1 MNMYENWNKKTF
13 SRNQKLLAEF
23 IQRNEQR
30 VLYLTEQEIADEL
43 GISIASV
50 SRFWKAVG
58 FLNAKQF
65 KARLRFRLETSPAM
79 KLQETMNLVK
89 ELSLPETLLNSSLHH
104 LKETSKR
111 LSPELLKDA
120 SDMIQQARQVYVY
133 SPGPCISL
141 AQLFAF
147 RLRRFGIG
155 IQMMAPSGHELLE
168 TLMHASEKDVILVF
182 GFVHL
187 LPEIEV
193 IMDHAQEARY
203 RIILI
208 TDRFIYPR
216 LDHADLVLYA
226 GRGEVWEFHSMIAP
240 MYVIENLILHIGMS
254 LPEHHV
260 DKLTHLQQMRVT
272 YASKLPRQ

>member
-1 MNMYENWNKKTF
+1 MYENWNKKSF
-13 SRNQKLLAEF
+13 STNQRQLAEF

-58 FLNAKQF
+58 YMNAKQF
-65 KARLRFRLETSPAM
+65 KARLRFRLESSPAI
-79 KLQETMNLVK
+79 KLQETMNLVG
-89 ELSLPETLLNSSLHH
+89 ELSLPETLLNSCLHH
-104 LKETSKR
+104 LEETCLR
-111 LSPELLKDA
+111 LSPELLKEA
-120 SDMIQQARQVYVY
+120 STMIQDARHVYVY

-141 AQLFAF
+141 AELFAF

-155 IQMMAPSGHELLE
+155 IQIMATSGHELLE
-168 TLMHASEKDVILVF
+168 TLMHASEQDVILVF

-193 IMDHAQEARY
+193 IMDHARETHY
-203 RIILI
+203 RVILI

-216 LDHADLVLYA
+216 SDHADIVLYA
-226 GRGEVWEFHSMIAP
+226 GRGEVWEFHSMVAP
-240 MYVIENLILHIGMS
+240 MYVIENLILHIGMNM
-254 LPEHHV
+254 PEHSL

-272 YASKLPRQ
+272 YASKLPR

>member
-1 MNMYENWNKKTF
+1 MYENWNKKSF
-13 SRNQKLLAEF
+13 STNQRQLAEF

-58 FLNAKQF
+58 YMNAKQF
-65 KARLRFRLETSPAM
+65 KARLRFRLESSPAI
-79 KLQETMNLVK
+79 KLQETMNLVG
-89 ELSLPETLLNSSLHH
+89 ELSLPETLLNSCLHH
-104 LKETSKR
+104 LEETCKR
-111 LSPELLKDA
+111 LSPELLKEA
-120 SDMIQQARQVYVY
+120 STMIQHARHVFVY

-141 AQLFAF
+141 AELFAF

-155 IQMMAPSGHELLE
+155 IQIMASSGHELLE
-168 TLMHASEKDVILVF
+168 TLMHTNQEDVILIF

-193 IMDHAQEARY
+193 IMDHAREAHY
-203 RIILI
+203 RVILI

-216 LDHADLVLYA
+216 LDHADVVLYA
-226 GRGEVWEFHSMIAP
+226 GRGEVWEFHSMVAP
-240 MYVIENLILHIGMS
+240 VYVIENLILYIGTSM
-254 LPEHHV
+254 PEHSL
-260 DKLTHLQQMRVT
+260 DKLTRLQQMRVT
-272 YASKLPRQ
+272 YASKLPR

>member
-1 MNMYENWNKKTF
+1 MYENWNKKSF
-13 SRNQKLLAEF
+13 STNQRLLAEF

-30 VLYLTEQEIADEL
+30 VLYLTEQEMADEL

-58 FLNAKQF
+58 FMNAKQF
-65 KARLRFRLETSPAM
+65 KARLRFRLESSPAI
-79 KLQETMNLVK
+79 KLQETMNLMG
-89 ELSLPETLLNSSLHH
+89 ELSLPETLLNSCLHH
-104 LKETSKR
+104 LEETSKR
-111 LSPELLKDA
+111 LSPKLLKEA
-120 SDMIQQARQVYVY
+120 SAMIQHARQVYVY

-141 AQLFAF
+141 AELFAF

-155 IQMMAPSGHELLE
+155 IQMMAASGHELLE
-168 TLMHASEKDVILVF
+168 TLMHASEKDVIFVF

-193 IMDHAQEARY
+193 IMDHAREANY

-216 LDHADLVLYA
+216 LDHADIVLYA
-226 GRGEVWEFHSMIAP
+226 GRGEVWEFHSMVAP
-240 MYVIENLILHIGMS
+240 MYVIENLILHVGMS
-254 LPEHHV
+254 MPENNLN
-260 DKLTHLQQMRVT
+260 KLTHLQHMRVT
-272 YASKLPRQ
+272 YASKLPRR